1 MKKLIS
7 FWKQV
12 REKSSDMFTLFR
24 VGIGVKVPTHKLHV
38 KDKTDPLKIEGLQN
52 DATDPDKF
60 LTIDASNVVKY
71 RTGAQLA
78 SDIEVS
84 IDDLHGAGV
93 DGAANQL
100 LTDDG
105 DGTVTSEADLLWDNS
120 TLTIGNDD
128 SSTHIIK
135 RADRTGTAGGG
146 RLYLQGG
153 KAVGVNQT
161 GGAVGMYAG
170 AGTGTGHSG
179 NISFL
184 TATGDAGS
192 GSVVNNFNASSYFSG
207 EDGSLNLSGK
217 LKIDGNIIEDNDGVD
232 CITFDSL
239 GNTTILNTLNA
250 SLTGNVIGNT
260 SGTAATVTAGAQ
272 PAITSLGTLSILAV
286 DYVSI
291 NGSTIST
298 GGGNDLTVSASGD
311 LNLTANGND
320 INVDTDTFTITSA
333 TGIKPRLTLKA
344 TASSNK
350 PSVLEFVKDKGI
362 AGADG
367 DFIADIYYTSDNDA
381 QEQTSFVLI
390 QGTVSDA
397 TDGAEEGKYNVRI
410 KNTTGA
416 TPVDSFILEGNGA
429 NTDATIGYG
438 SGSVTTI
445 AGDLT
450 VTGNDIKDSGGNS
463 IISSDGSGVVT
474 MPGGNINI
482 DGSNANL
489 NLNNG
494 ADILLG
500 ADAAGGTAS
509 TIQYLDSGST
519 GRYMLMAEAT
529 DKVVLCNRASNG
541 TVYIRANTS
550 TAGSGGEVTV
560 ATFEDDSIT
569 AAVPLFI
576 NAGGSNVAITC
587 TSSDADCMVRV
598 SDNSTAGT
606 NVIGLVATGDDSI
619 IRNDEGNFK
628 VKMANNA
635 TTTLDLDQNGNLDIT
650 GNILPGITYVK
661 ILPSDFMPDDGGR
674 PAMID
679 DTSGDRWLESHGTG
693 KLFAFVQI
701 PLGFKA
707 TLVDV
712 YGSATSAVTVYEADV
727 NSATVTSKGTG
738 NIGTQ
743 INITDVTADATNYIM
758 IELAQASGEKVYGG
772 KMTIAK
778 A

>member
-1 MKKLIS
+1 MEIKKAIVS

-12 REKSSDMFTLFR
+12 KIKSSDMFTLFK
-24 VGIGVKVPTHKLHV
+24 VGVGVKIPTHKLHI
-38 KDKTDPLKIEGLQN
+38 KDTTDPLKIEGLQN
-52 DATDPDKF
+52 DTTDPDKY
-60 LTIDASNVVKY
+60 LSIDSSNVVKY
-71 RTGAQLA
+71 RTGAQVLTDIGGTPLTTEEVQDIAGALVATGGTKTGIAVTYQDATGDVDFVIDHDAATNFVAAEHVDWAA
-78 SDIEVS
+78 S
-84 IDDLHGAGV
+84 GAGTIH
-93 DGAANQL
+93 
-100 LTDDG
+100 TDNYVENVVQTTVSG
-105 DGTVTSEADLLWDNS
+105 SSGTVTS
-120 TLTIGNDD
+120 IGNLTGDVTSSNRATTIAADAVTYAKMQNVSATNVVLGRD
-128 SSTHIIK
+128 S
-135 RADRTGTAGGG
+135 
-146 RLYLQGG
+146 
-153 KAVGVNQT
+153 
-161 GGAVGMYAG
+161 AG
-170 AGTGTGHSG
+170 AGIVEE
-179 NISFL
+179 ISAANL
-184 TATGDAGS
+184 RTIIN
-192 GSVVNNFNASSYFSG
+192 V
-207 EDGSLNLSGK
+207 EDGATA
-217 LKIDGNIIEDNDGVD
+217 DQ
-232 CITFDSL
+232 T
-239 GNTTILNTLNA
+239 
-250 SLTGNVIGNT
+250 NVT
-260 SGTAATVTAGAQ
+260 GTAATVTAGAQ
-272 PAITSLGTLSILAV
+272 PAITSLGVLTQLQV
-286 DYVSI
+286 DDVYIS
-291 NGSTIST
+291 GSTVST
-298 GGGNDLTVSASGD
+298 AGGNDLTVAAHGD

-320 INVDTDTFTITSA
+320 INVDTDNFTITSA
-333 TGIKPRLTLKA
+333 TGIKPSLTLKA
-344 TASSNK
+344 TVSGNK

-367 DFIADIYYTSDNDA
+367 DYIADIYYTSDNDA
-381 QEQTSFVLI
+381 QEQTNFVLI
-390 QGTVSDA
+390 QGIVSDA
-397 TDGAEEGKYNVRI
+397 TDGAEEGRYDVRI
-410 KNTTGA
+410 KNTTSGF
-416 TPVDSFILEGNGA
+416 PVGSFILEGNGA

-445 AGDLT
+445 AGSL
-450 VTGNDIKDSGGNS
+450 
-463 IISSDGSGVVT
+463 
-474 MPGGNINI
+474 NI

-494 ADILLG
+494 ADIVLEADNAGGGLASSIAYNSSTGNKIMLG
-500 ADAAGGTAS
+500 ATSDV
-509 TIQYLDSGST
+509 
-519 GRYMLMAEAT
+519 
-529 DKVVLCNRASNG
+529 VVLCNRTLNG
-541 TVYIRANTS
+541 TVQIRANAA
-550 TAGSGGEVTV
+550 AGSGGEVTV

-576 NAGGSNVAITC
+576 NAGGPNVAITC

-606 NVIGLVATGDDSI
+606 NIIGLVATGDDSI